1 MNEQMYPD
9 THWSENIIIADAD
22 YIDKVA
28 FDLTVNFERM
38 INRHIPPADFAHWAE
53 CVVLDGG
60 LKPGANETTVV
71 LLHRKETTALQN
83 FLPARFRPDLH
94 GQAFQGPLGE
104 FAIQA
109 HPAEDLVGHDDFF
122 LDTVQFVC
130 AQKAVKRIMIV
141 PEADNMALMAQLR
154 NILARVD
161 EDKRITVFSME
172 PIPGGNFRQELLG
185 YSLMSALGIK
195 ADEIKADY

>member
-1 MNEQMYPD
+1 M
-9 THWSENIIIADAD
+9 
-22 YIDKVA
+22 
-28 FDLTVNFERM
+28 
-38 INRHIPPADFAHWAE
+38 
-53 CVVLDGG
+53 
-60 LKPGANETTVV
+60 
-71 LLHRKETTALQN
+71 
-83 FLPARFRPDLH
+83 
-94 GQAFQGPLGE
+94 
-104 FAIQA
+104 
-109 HPAEDLVGHDDFF
+109 GHDDFY

>member
-1 MNEQMYPD
+1 
-9 THWSENIIIADAD
+9 
-22 YIDKVA
+22 
-28 FDLTVNFERM
+28 
-38 INRHIPPADFAHWAE
+38 
-53 CVVLDGG
+53 
-60 LKPGANETTVV
+60 
-71 LLHRKETTALQN
+71 
-83 FLPARFRPDLH
+83 
-94 GQAFQGPLGE
+94 
-104 FAIQA
+104 
-109 HPAEDLVGHDDFF
+109 
-122 LDTVQFVC
+122 
-130 AQKAVKRIMIV
+130 MIV